1 MDLSME
7 LGTEFEGIVDFI
19 CRNAK
24 DSDFNFDD
32 SLTTQSKRISFD
44 SEENSMSGG
53 SSPTTTAIDQQS
65 PSTGAIITLQATS
78 SDSAQKRRRRQR
90 GLPKPVREAL
100 APKNCLICGAST
112 NCCHYE
118 VPSCHSCKA
127 FFRRTVVKRVRY
139 SCKGDEKCDIL
150 KGSRCKSCRLDRCLL
165 AGMNIEAI
173 KLPATEDFTDVAAD
187 LEDRRKR
194 LMQQIQLK
202 KPVKVSS
209 WSLSFI
215 MAGIQAALATSE
227 GFEAK
232 TIDYLIHLESMTRK
246 LRESTFDPKNLYY
259 EDIRGILKAPCHLS
273 DADKYQ
279 KPSSWP
285 MSMME
290 IEAAFPRL
298 AGRGSCR
305 GALYTINRERPFSH
319 IEGNG
324 RCEPPSKECQSRKL
338 FCNPH
343 WPTLDLILSIELAKT
358 LPVYRKLELSDQ
370 EALLRHVGLVN
381 AALTE
386 AFYTTEMK
394 ASTMTF
400 PNGMQPLVIRQNKRR
415 GPRGSAI
422 PEHLDYECMC
432 RILDP
437 LTRVGLTTEEYVM
450 LKALIYCLDIPDLS
464 PNARHLLGEQ
474 SREYAKILLRHMQSN
489 LGEAAGAKKYVEV
502 ISLVDAFM
510 HFAQKIREMYCLL
523 FATGPR
529 REPSVILGWAARV
542 C

>member
-1 MDLSME
+1 MDLAME
-7 LGTEFEGIVDFI
+7 LGTEFNGIVDFI

-24 DSDFNFDD
+24 NTDFNFDD
-32 SLTTQSKRISFD
+32 SLTTDPQGSAFD
-44 SEENSMSGG
+44 SGGNSVSGG
-53 SSPTTTAIDQQS
+53 SSPTTTALDQQS
-65 PSTGAIITLQATS
+65 PSSGAIANLPTTS
-78 SDSAQKRRRRQR
+78 LDSPQKRRRRQR
-90 GLPKPVREAL
+90 GLPKPIREAL

-127 FFRRTVVKRVRY
+127 FFRRTVIKRVRY
-139 SCKGDEKCDIL
+139 ACKGDGKCDIL

-173 KLPATEDFTDVAAD
+173 KLPATEDFTDVAAV
-187 LEDRRKR
+187 LENRRKR
-194 LMQQIQLK
+194 LMQHIQLK
-202 KPVKVSS
+202 RPVK
-209 WSLSFI
+209 
-215 MAGIQAALATSE
+215 AALATNE

-246 LRESTFDPKNLYY
+246 LRESTFDPKNLYS
-259 EDIRGILKAPCHLS
+259 EDIRGILKAPCHLR

-279 KPSSWP
+279 KPSNWP
-285 MSMME
+285 MTMAE
-290 IEAAFPRL
+290 IEASFPRL

-305 GALYTINRERPFSH
+305 GALYTVNREGPFPH
-319 IEGNG
+319 IEGYG

-358 LPVYRKLELSDQ
+358 LPVYRKLDLSDQ

-422 PEHLDYECMC
+422 PEHLDYECTC

-437 LTRVGLTTEEYVM
+437 LTRVGLTTEEYVL

-464 PNARHLLGEQ
+464 PNARKLLGEQ

-489 LGEAAGAKKYVEV
+489 FGEAAGAKKYVEV
-502 ISLVDAFM
+502 VSLVDAFV